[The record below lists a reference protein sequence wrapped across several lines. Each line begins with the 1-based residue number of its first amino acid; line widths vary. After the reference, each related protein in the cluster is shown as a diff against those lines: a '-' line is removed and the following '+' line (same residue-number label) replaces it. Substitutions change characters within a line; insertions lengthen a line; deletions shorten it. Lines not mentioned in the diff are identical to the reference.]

1 MNPFELLCCLVIVA
15 LCLSTVTFF
24 SGKLLRDFRIL
35 LSKTELDCFLE
46 NQRLKAVSRGRNVEL
61 FYSYSD
67 KKLRSTVGD
76 ILEECLWNDRSNFR
90 IRFNGSGSIAII
102 SGSTTLHFEDKSV
115 LTVQPVTG
123 KVTY

>member
-1 MNPFELLCCLVIVA
+1 M
-15 LCLSTVTFF
+15 
-24 SGKLLRDFRIL
+24 
-35 LSKTELDCFLE
+35 
-46 NQRLKAVSRGRNVEL
+46 EL